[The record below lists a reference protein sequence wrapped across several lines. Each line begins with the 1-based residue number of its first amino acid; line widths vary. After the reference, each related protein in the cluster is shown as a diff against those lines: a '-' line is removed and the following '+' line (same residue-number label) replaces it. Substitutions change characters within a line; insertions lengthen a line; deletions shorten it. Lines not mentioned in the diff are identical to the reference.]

1 MKKYKSIKRI
11 SVVTLMVFFLAFNS
25 CEEKLDIDVRDSFA
39 SDLVLSTP
47 EQVELLLFTTYNSTE
62 SFGAGRQFWARYMN
76 VEIASLEARMNF
88 NADTQALDRFNVL
101 RGWTSSNVGQLG
113 QKWGDL
119 WTYVRQA
126 NVFLELVEGSEAQ
139 QNNPEEIEALKAEMR
154 FLRANQ
160 YSKLLKFFGGVPL
173 LTTAATLD
181 DNFDIPRNSYQ
192 ECVDFIVSEIDEI
205 APLLPLSRPSGE
217 FGRATRLS
225 ALALKSRTLLY
236 AASDLHDPGMAPQSS
251 NLDLY
256 TYNNPNKWQ
265 DAADAAKEVIDLVGD
280 RNLIST
286 PNAKAYQEL
295 FLSANQDILFAR
307 PFGGSVFGFGN
318 DVTTQPD
325 NAQSPRGFDGWSLST
340 PLHNHTL
347 VYNMADGTTTDES
360 SYDVADPYTN
370 REMRFYANI
379 NYQGAVFRGRPI
391 DYSISVDNSVVP
403 DGLDSFS
410 QDQKTLGNF
419 KHGSTTGYAMRK
431 FQNEALGT
439 DVKQASP
446 GRPYIIYRLAEI
458 YLNYAEASFRA
469 GDEGTARSYVSRVS
483 ERALQ
488 PAITASGADL
498 LEAIKRERRVELA
511 FEGHNFFDER
521 RWLNED
527 NLGFDVQG
535 LRWEKDLSEN
545 VSFVEFTIETR
556 PFNQKQYYLP
566 IPQSEIDR
574 TSALIQNDGY

>member
-1 MKKYKSIKRI
+1 MKNYKSIKRYSAI
-11 SVVTLMVFFLAFNS
+11 VLTFILFTLGA
-25 CEEKLDIDVRDSFA
+25 CEDSLEIDVRDSFA

-62 SFGAGRQFWARYMN
+62 SFGAGSQFWARYMN
-76 VEIASLEARMNF
+76 VEIASFEARMNF
-88 NADTQALDRFNVL
+88 NATTQALDQFAVL
-101 RGWTSSNVGQLG
+101 RGWTSANVGQLG
-113 QKWGDL
+113 QKWQDL

-139 QNNPEEIEALKAEMR
+139 QNSPDEIEALKAEMR

-173 LTTAATLD
+173 LTSAATLD
-181 DNFDIPRNSYQ
+181 DDFNLSRNSYQ
-192 ECVDFIVSEIDEI
+192 EVVEFIVSEIDEI
-205 APLLPLSRPSGE
+205 APLLPLTRESGE
-217 FGRATRLS
+217 FGRATRLA

-236 AASDLHDPGMAPQSS
+236 AASDLHDASMAPQSS
-251 NLDLY
+251 NLEFY
-256 TYNNPNKWQ
+256 TYNKPNKWQ
-265 DAADAAKEVIDLVGD
+265 DAADAAKAVIDLVGD
-280 RNLIST
+280 RDLIST

-295 FLSANQDILFAR
+295 FLSENQDILFAR
-307 PFGGSVFGFGN
+307 PFGGNVFGYGT

-340 PLHNHTL
+340 PLHNYTL
-347 VYNMADGTTTDES
+347 VYNMDDGNTTDS
-360 SYDVADPYTN
+360 PSYDAANPYEN

-379 NYQGAVFRGRPI
+379 NYQGAIFRGRPI
-391 DYSISVDNSVVP
+391 DYAISVDNTVVP

-410 QDQKTLGNF
+410 QDQQTLGNF
-419 KHGSTTGYAMRK
+419 RHGSTTGYAMRK

-469 GDEGTARSYVSRVS
+469 GDEETARRYVSRVS

-488 PAITASGADL
+488 PAITASGPEL

-535 LRWEKDLSEN
+535 LRWTKDLDEN
-545 VSFVEFTIETR
+545 VSFEEFTIETR
-556 PFNQKQYYLP
+556 PFDIKQYYLP
-566 IPQSEIDR
+566 IPQSETNI
-574 TSALIQNDGY
+574 TEALIQNVGY

>member
-1 MKKYKSIKRI
+1 MKNYKSIKRYSTI
-11 SVVTLMVFFLAFNS
+11 VLTFILLTLGA
-25 CEEKLDIDVRDSFA
+25 CEDSLEIDVRDSFA

-47 EQVELLLFTTYNSTE
+47 EQVELLMLTTYNSTE
-62 SFGAGRQFWARYMN
+62 SFGAGSQFWARYMN
-76 VEIASLEARMNF
+76 VEIASFEARMNF
-88 NADTQALDRFNVL
+88 NATTQALDQFAVL
-101 RGWTSSNVGQLG
+101 RGWTSANVGQLG
-113 QKWGDL
+113 QKWQDL

-139 QNNPEEIEALKAEMR
+139 INNPDEIEALKAEMR

-181 DNFDIPRNSYQ
+181 DDFNIPRNSYQ
-192 ECVDFIVSEIDEI
+192 EVVEFIVSEIDEI
-205 APLLPLSRPSGE
+205 APLLPLTRDSGE
-217 FGRATRLS
+217 FGRATRLA

-236 AASDLHDPGMAPQSS
+236 AASDLHDPSLAPQSS
-251 NLDLY
+251 NLELY
-256 TYNNPNKWQ
+256 TYNKAGKWQ
-265 DAADAAKEVIDLVGD
+265 DAADAAAAVIDLVGD
-280 RNLIST
+280 RDLIST

-295 FLSANQDILFAR
+295 FLSENQDILFAR
-307 PFGGSVFGFGN
+307 PFGGSVFGFGT

-325 NAQSPRGFDGWSLST
+325 NAQSPRGFDGWGLST
-340 PLHNHTL
+340 PLHNYTL
-347 VYNMADGTTTDES
+347 IYNMNDGNTTDS
-360 SYDVADPYTN
+360 PSYDTANPYEN

-379 NYQGAVFRGRPI
+379 NYQGAIFRGRPI
-391 DYSISVDNSVVP
+391 DYSISVDNTVVP

-410 QDQKTLGNF
+410 QDQQTLGNF
-419 KHGSTTGYAMRK
+419 RHGSTTGYAMRK

-469 GDEGTARSYVSRVS
+469 GDEETARRYVSRVS

-488 PAITASGADL
+488 PAITASGPEL

-535 LRWEKDLSEN
+535 LRWAKDLDEN
-545 VSFVEFTIETR
+545 VSFEEFTIETR
-556 PFNQKQYYLP
+556 PFDQKQYYLP
-566 IPQSEIDR
+566 IPQSETNR
-574 TSALIQNDGY
+574 TEALIQNVGY

>member
-1 MKKYKSIKRI
+1 MKNYKSIKRYSTI
-11 SVVTLMVFFLAFNS
+11 VLTFILLTLGA
-25 CEEKLDIDVRDSFA
+25 CEDSLEIDVRDSFA

-47 EQVELLLFTTYNSTE
+47 EQVELLMLTTYNSTE
-62 SFGAGRQFWARYMN
+62 SFGAGSQFWARYMN
-76 VEIASLEARMNF
+76 VEIASFEARMNF
-88 NADTQALDRFNVL
+88 NATTQALDQFAVL
-101 RGWTSSNVGQLG
+101 RGWTSANVGQLG
-113 QKWGDL
+113 QKWQDL

-139 QNNPEEIEALKAEMR
+139 INNPDEIEALKAEMR

-173 LTTAATLD
+173 LTSAATLD
-181 DNFDIPRNSYQ
+181 DDFNIPRNSYQ
-192 ECVDFIVSEIDEI
+192 EVVEFIVSEIDEI
-205 APLLPLSRPSGE
+205 APLLPLTRDSGE
-217 FGRATRLS
+217 FGRATRLA

-236 AASDLHDPGMAPQSS
+236 AASDLHDPSLAPQSS
-251 NLDLY
+251 NLELY
-256 TYNNPNKWQ
+256 TYNKAGKWQ
-265 DAADAAKEVIDLVGD
+265 DAADAAAAVIDLVED
-280 RNLIST
+280 RDLIST

-295 FLSANQDILFAR
+295 FLSENQDILFAR
-307 PFGGSVFGFGN
+307 PFGGSVFGFGT

-325 NAQSPRGFDGWSLST
+325 NAQSPRGFDGWGLST
-340 PLHNHTL
+340 PLHNYTL
-347 VYNMADGTTTDES
+347 IYNMNDGNTTDS
-360 SYDVADPYTN
+360 PSYDTANPYEN

-379 NYQGAVFRGRPI
+379 NYQGAIFRGRPI
-391 DYSISVDNSVVP
+391 DYSISVDNTVVP

-410 QDQKTLGNF
+410 QDQQTLGNF
-419 KHGSTTGYAMRK
+419 RHGSTTGYAMRK

-469 GDEGTARSYVSRVS
+469 GDEETARRYVSRVS

-488 PAITASGADL
+488 PAITASGPEL

-535 LRWEKDLSEN
+535 LRWAKDLDEN
-545 VSFVEFTIETR
+545 VSFEEFTIETR
-556 PFNQKQYYLP
+556 PFDQKQYYLP
-566 IPQSEIDR
+566 IPQSETNR
-574 TSALIQNDGY
+574 TEALIQNVGY

>member
-1 MKKYKSIKRI
+1 MKNYKSIKRYSTI
-11 SVVTLMVFFLAFNS
+11 VLTFILLTLGA
-25 CEEKLDIDVRDSFA
+25 CEDSLEIDVRDSFA

-47 EQVELLLFTTYNSTE
+47 EQVELLMLTTYNSTE
-62 SFGAGRQFWARYMN
+62 SFGAGSQFWARYMN
-76 VEIASLEARMNF
+76 VEIASFEARMNF
-88 NADTQALDRFNVL
+88 NATTQALDQFAVL
-101 RGWTSSNVGQLG
+101 RGWTSANVGQLG
-113 QKWGDL
+113 QKWQDL

-139 QNNPEEIEALKAEMR
+139 INNPDEIEALKAEMR

-173 LTTAATLD
+173 LTSAATLD
-181 DNFDIPRNSYQ
+181 DDFNIPRNSYQ
-192 ECVDFIVSEIDEI
+192 EVVEFIVSEIDEI
-205 APLLPLSRPSGE
+205 APLLPLTRDSGE
-217 FGRATRLS
+217 FGRATRLA

-236 AASDLHDPGMAPQSS
+236 AASDLHDPSLAPQSS
-251 NLDLY
+251 NLELY
-256 TYNNPNKWQ
+256 TYNKAGKWQ
-265 DAADAAKEVIDLVGD
+265 DAADAAAAVIDLVGGRD
-280 RNLIST
+280 LIST

-295 FLSANQDILFAR
+295 FLSENQDILFAR
-307 PFGGSVFGFGN
+307 PFGGSVFGFGT

-325 NAQSPRGFDGWSLST
+325 NAQSPRGFDGWGLST
-340 PLHNHTL
+340 PLHNYTL
-347 VYNMADGTTTDES
+347 IYNMNDGNTTDS
-360 SYDVADPYTN
+360 PSYDTANPYEN

-379 NYQGAVFRGRPI
+379 NYQGAIFRGRPI
-391 DYSISVDNSVVP
+391 DYSISVDNTVVP

-410 QDQKTLGNF
+410 QDQQTLGNF
-419 KHGSTTGYAMRK
+419 RHGSTTGYAMRK

-469 GDEGTARSYVSRVS
+469 GDEETARRYVSRVS

-488 PAITASGADL
+488 PAITASGPEL

-535 LRWEKDLSEN
+535 LRWAKDLDEN
-545 VSFVEFTIETR
+545 VSFEEFTIETR
-556 PFNQKQYYLP
+556 PFDQKQYYLP
-566 IPQSEIDR
+566 IPQSETNR
-574 TSALIQNDGY
+574 TEALIQNVGY

>member
-1 MKKYKSIKRI
+1 MEKYKSIKRYSTI
-11 SVVTLMVFFLAFNS
+11 VLTLILFTLGA
-25 CEEKLDIDVRDSFA
+25 CEDSLDIDVRDSFA

-62 SFGAGRQFWARYMN
+62 SFGAGSQFWARYMN
-76 VEIASLEARMNF
+76 VEIASFEARMNF
-88 NADTQALDRFNVL
+88 NATTQGADQFAVL
-101 RGWTSSNVGQLG
+101 RGWTSANVGQLG
-113 QKWGDL
+113 QKWQDL

-139 QNNPEEIEALKAEMR
+139 QNSPDEIEALKAEMR

-173 LTTAATLD
+173 LTSAATLD
-181 DNFDIPRNSYQ
+181 DDFNIPRNSYQ
-192 ECVDFIVSEIDEI
+192 EVVEFIVSEIDEI
-205 APLLPLSRPSGE
+205 APLLPLTRDSGE
-217 FGRATRLS
+217 FGRATRLA

-236 AASDLHDPGMAPQSS
+236 AASDLHDPSLAPQSS
-251 NLDLY
+251 NLELY

-265 DAADAAKEVIDLVGD
+265 EAADAAKAVIDLVGD
-280 RNLIST
+280 RDLIST

-295 FLSANQDILFAR
+295 FLSENQDILFAR
-307 PFGGSVFGFGN
+307 PFGGTVFGFGT

-340 PLHNHTL
+340 PLHNYTL
-347 VYNMADGTTTDES
+347 IYNMDDGNTTDS
-360 SYDVADPYTN
+360 PSYDAANPYEN

-379 NYQGAVFRGRPI
+379 NYQGAIFRGRPI
-391 DYSISVDNSVVP
+391 DYSISVDNTVVP

-410 QDQKTLGNF
+410 QDQQTLGNF
-419 KHGSTTGYAMRK
+419 RHGSTTGYAMRK

-469 GDEGTARSYVSRVS
+469 GDEETARRYVSRVS

-488 PAITASGADL
+488 PAITASGPEL

-535 LRWEKDLSEN
+535 LRWAKDLDEN
-545 VSFVEFTIETR
+545 VSFEEFTIETR
-556 PFNQKQYYLP
+556 PYDIKQYYLP
-566 IPQSEIDR
+566 IPQSETNI
-574 TSALIQNDGY
+574 TEALIQNVGY